1 MKDLIIIGAHCPDE
15 EREKLLYTL
24 VNSLLEV
31 KDQFDI
37 MISTH
42 TNPPSYITDK
52 VDYLFYDKNNE
63 LIIND
68 LKYLNQPWFKP
79 DDKSIIFTTF
89 LSGYSTYLAAYR
101 LFIGGLGLGKA
112 LGYKKAHFIEYD
124 TFLPNFDELLDNN
137 KLLDS
142 YDSIQYKFPSSEGMP
157 WGIGNL
163 MSLNITKID
172 TLFLEYN
179 KEKLLSF
186 IEYKGKTNERV
197 TDLILS
203 RGSKLDKD
211 IQILYDSGYKLNQ
224 SSECGKDELDFWTV
238 PYYDPKTNNIN
249 FICWNQKSEEP
260 IDVNVIINSEKF
272 LSFKSVAHRHY
283 HIREL
288 GPISE
293 VNDILILINNKVK
306 THIDFNS
313 ISKEDFM
320 NTNNVKYD

>member
-1 MKDLIIIGAHCPDE
+1 MKDLIVIGAYCPDE
-15 EREKLLYTL
+15 ERQKLLNNL
-24 VNSLLEV
+24 VDSLSNIQESY
-31 KDQFDI
+31 DI
-37 MISTH
+37 LISTH
-42 TNPPSYITDK
+42 SKIPEYIVDK
-52 VDYLFYDKNNE
+52 VDYIFYDKDNN

-79 DDKSIIFTTF
+79 NNKTTIYTTF
-89 LSGYSTYLAAYR
+89 LSGYSTYLTAYK
-101 LFIGGLGLGKA
+101 LLIGGLGLGKA

-124 TFLPNFDELLDNN
+124 THLPNFDEFFDNT

-142 YDSIQYKFPSSEGMP
+142 YASIQYKDKSVLD
-157 WGIGNL
+157 WGVGSFISFNL
-163 MSLNITKID
+163 TQID
-172 TLFLEYN
+172 KLLLEYN
-179 KEKLLSF
+179 EKELLSF
-186 IEYKGKTNERV
+186 IEYKAKTNERV
-197 TDLILS
+197 TEKLLS
-203 RGSKLDKD
+203 KTPRLEKELKVLTDKGIKLSLSSLSK
-211 IQILYDSGYKLNQ
+211 
-224 SSECGKDELDFWTV
+224 KDELDFWTV

-272 LSFKSVAHRHY
+272 LSFKNVAHGHY

>member
-1 MKDLIIIGAHCPDE
+1 MKDLIVIGAYCPDE
-15 EREKLLYTL
+15 ERQKLLYTL

-79 DDKSIIFTTF
+79 DGKSIIFTTF

-186 IEYKGKTNERV
+186 IEDFGKTNERV
-197 TDLILS
+197 TELILS
-203 RGSKLDKD
+203 KGSKLDKD
-211 IQILYDSGYKLNQ
+211 VQLLLDKGFKLNQ
-224 SSECGKDELDFWTV
+224 SSKCAKDELDFWTV
-238 PYYDPKTNNIN
+238 PYYDPKTDNIH
-249 FICWNQKSEEP
+249 FVCWNQKSEDP
-260 IDVNVIINSEKF
+260 INVNVITNNNKC
-272 LSFKSVAHRHY
+272 LSFENVPYRNY
-283 HIREL
+283 YLREL

-293 VNDILILINNKVK
+293 INEILVLINNKVK
-306 THIDFNS
+306 THIDFN
-313 ISKEDFM
+313 IINKEDFK
-320 NTNNVKYD
+320 NTNRIKHD